1 MVTKIV
7 LLKNKKFSNAILL
20 VGLPGIGLVGKICV
34 DYFLKQFKSEK
45 IGEIISDSF
54 PPSVHTKNAIIELIK
69 DELFAFNFKGQDF
82 VFLVGP
88 VQPNLDFRMGSA
100 QEQYEFAEKIVETA
114 KSLGVKKI
122 ITLAGLNVGDKR
134 MESKP
139 GVIAAATS
147 QKTLDEFCAAGA
159 VAGKAEGLISGAAG
173 LILGIAKE
181 NDLEGACL
189 MGETN
194 VRLVYGDHGAAK
206 KLLEL
211 LVKKYG
217 FKVNMEDIE
226 KEAKNIEQAFKQLA
240 KQFEE
245 VEEKMPEEG
254 PSYIR

>member
-1 MVTKIV
+1 MATKVIIF
-7 LLKNKKFSNAILL
+7 KNKKFSNAILL
-20 VGLPGIGLVGKICV
+20 TGLPGIGLVGKICV
-34 DYFLKQFKSEK
+34 DYLLKQLKSEK

-54 PPSVHTKNAIIELIK
+54 PPSAHTKNALIELIR
-69 DELFAFNFKGQDF
+69 DELFTFSFKDQDF
-82 VFLVGP
+82 IFLAGP
-88 VQPNLDFRMGSA
+88 VQPNLDSRVGSA
-100 QEQYEFAEKIVETA
+100 QEHYEFAEKIVEAA

-147 QKTLDEFCAAGA
+147 QKVLDEFCSAGA
-159 VAGKAEGLISGAAG
+159 IAGKAEGLISGAAG

-181 NDLEGACL
+181 NSLEGVCL

-194 VRLVYGDHGAAK
+194 ARLVYGDHGAAK
-206 KLLEL
+206 KLLEVI
-211 LVKKYG
+211 VKKYG
-217 FKVNMEDIE
+217 FKLNMEDIE

-245 VEEKMPEEG
+245 VEEKMPDEG